1 MGEKTNRVSP
11 ATPFNSCTLIISMYL
26 LCRLATNVCQKKM
39 QTEWYTDIEIL
50 LFNTELSQ
58 LHKIK
63 SFSND
68 DGDGNGNE
76 NVNQFNW
83 PFKQR
88 VGCPFTGD
96 VFAAIT
102 VGVAAPLPSPCSAF
116 SKPSRPIHFTSGT
129 MDHRLA
135 DQFSFWFS
143 EIVVL
148 CKFYLDLTWKKFP
161 LQLCSSKINLWLD
174 FGIPLILNGPL
185 GKQVVATVPSLT
197 VVGRTLSF
205 HM

>member
-1 MGEKTNRVSP
+1 MGDKTNRVSLAP
-11 ATPFNSCTLIISMYL
+11 PFNSCTLITSMHL
-26 LCRLATNVCQKKM
+26 LRRLATNVCQKKM

-76 NVNQFNW
+76 NVNQYNW
-83 PFKQR
+83 PFKPR
-88 VGCPFTGD
+88 VGRPFTVD
-96 VFAAIT
+96 VFAAVT
-102 VGVAAPLPSPCSAF
+102 VGVAAPLPY
-116 SKPSRPIHFTSGT
+116 TSET
-129 MDHRLA
+129 MDRRLA

-148 CKFYLDLTWKKFP
+148 CKFYLDLTWKRFP
-161 LQLCSSKINLWLD
+161 L
-174 FGIPLILNGPL
+174 
-185 GKQVVATVPSLT
+185 
-197 VVGRTLSF
+197 
-205 HM
+205 